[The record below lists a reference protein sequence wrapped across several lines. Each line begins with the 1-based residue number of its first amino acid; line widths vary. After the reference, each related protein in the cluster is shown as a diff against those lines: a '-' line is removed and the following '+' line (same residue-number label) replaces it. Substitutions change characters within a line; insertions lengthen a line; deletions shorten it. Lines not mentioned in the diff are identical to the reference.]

1 MLRGKLFIL
10 VAYMASAPHWLIER
24 LLGLED
30 QIVLVVNNKE
40 YSGAE
45 LAHQATIYLDDITR
59 NLESESVVLLQS
71 DYSFLSIA
79 FFLALL
85 SAGHVAVPTISKLE
99 KEVEERAQE
108 AYADYIVRD
117 LTPKTYSVITLPEKK
132 GQHELIS
139 DIFTRGHAGLILF
152 SSGSEGKPKAMIQ
165 DLTALAETFRSKRP
179 KSIAM
184 VVFLM
189 FDHIGGINTLLNAL
203 CMGSKMV
210 IPAKREPEDVAA
222 LIQAH
227 KVRILP
233 ASPTFLN
240 LMLMAAVQEKYDLSS
255 LRLITYGTETM
266 PESLLRRLKEIF
278 PKVKLLQTFGTSET
292 GIANVRS
299 QSSSSLF
306 MQIED
311 PNCEYKVVDG
321 ELWLRSKTQ
330 IAGYLNT
337 ESDRF
342 KEGGW
347 FNTGDMV
354 EQNDEGYFRI
364 VGRTKE
370 VINVG
375 GEKVLPAE
383 VENLLLHMPEI
394 RDCLVFGRPNA
405 ITGQTVCAQITT
417 NSDISR
423 RDLRKQIRTFFA
435 DKTAPYKVP
444 TQVEIVDTVH
454 FSDRFKKMRINQ

>member
-1 MLRGKLFIL
+1 MDK
-10 VAYMASAPHWLIER
+10 ATHWLIDR
-24 LLGLED
+24 LADLKD
-30 QIVLVVNNKE
+30 QIALIIDGQE

-45 LAHQATIYLDDITR
+45 LAHQATRYQNEIAQNIAPK
-59 NLESESVVLLQS
+59 SVVLLQS

-85 SAGHVAVPTISKLE
+85 SKGHVAVPTITDLQTE
-99 KEVEERAQE
+99 IDVRVKES
-108 AYADYIVRD
+108 YTDYIVGD
-117 LTPKTYSVITLPEKK
+117 LTEDGYAATSVATPLTRHK
-132 GQHELIS
+132 LIDEILDS
-139 DIFTRGHAGLILF
+139 DHAGLILF

-165 DLTALAETFRSKRP
+165 DLTQLAETFRAKRP
-179 KSIAM
+179 KPIAM
-184 VVFLM
+184 IVFLM

-210 IPAKREPEDVAA
+210 IPAKRQPEDVAA
-222 LIQAH
+222 LIEAH
-227 KVRILP
+227 KVKILP

-240 LMLMAAVQEKYDLSS
+240 LMLMASVQEKYDLSS
-255 LRLITYGTETM
+255 LRMITYGTEPM
-266 PESLLRRLKEIF
+266 PASLLSRLKELF
-278 PKVKLLQTFGTSET
+278 PRVKLLQTFGTSET
-292 GIANVRS
+292 GIASVRS

-342 KEGGW
+342 KNDGW

-354 EQNDEGYFRI
+354 EQNDDGYFRI
-364 VGRTKE
+364 IGRTKE
-370 VINVG
+370 IINVG

-383 VENLLLHMPEI
+383 VENLLLQMPEVE
-394 RDCLVFGRPNA
+394 DCLVFARPNF
-405 ITGQTVCAQITT
+405 ITGQTVCAQVTT
-417 NSDISR
+417 AAEISKR
-423 RDLRKQIRTFFA
+423 ELRKLIRVFFA
-435 DKTAPYKVP
+435 DKTAAYKVP
-444 TQVEIVDTVH
+444 TQIEIVDAVQ